1 MSDNEENDDG
11 ESVATNTTTN
21 TTATFSLED
30 IRDLLNQ
37 PNALQQLLQNATAG
51 ASNPSQD
58 LLNRITSLEQQRGA
72 SNCSATP
79 YPVDGTKG
87 GATQNHQEKWHQHH
101 RNNQRHKI
109 LRRPDQ

>member
-1 MSDNEENDDG
+1 MILFQSLTYKQKKTVTDLKMSDNEENDDG

-72 SNCSATP
+72 I
-79 YPVDGTKG
+79 VK
-87 GATQNHQEKWHQHH
+87 K
-101 RNNQRHKI
+101 
-109 LRRPDQ
+109 L